1 MRSVDDEFG
10 DGGDAAT
17 KLQVALIIPTH
28 NAAQH
33 WKALCE
39 GIRKQSEY
47 PDQVIVV
54 DSSSTDGTSAAARD
68 AGFEVVEIDG
78 RDFDHGGTRQLA
90 AEHASKADILIYL
103 TQDAVP
109 SKPDAFRNL
118 IAAFEDP
125 AIGACVWKT
134 AASRRCGCH

>member
-1 MRSVDDEFG
+1 MRREDEQVLG
-10 DGGDAAT
+10 SGERAT
-17 KLQVALIIPTH
+17 KPQVALIIPTH
-28 NAAQH
+28 NAARH
-33 WKALCE
+33 WIALCE

-54 DSSSTDGTSAAARD
+54 DSSSTDGTSAAARY

-125 AIGACVWKT
+125 AIGA
-134 AASRRCGCH
+134 AYGR